1 MSDES
6 NYHSEPHHQELG
18 SEFFD
23 TVKAAEFPKS
33 ILRFRNQRHAE
44 QVGLGKLT
52 DEQWINHFAK
62 FQPLKDNLPEPL
74 ALRYHGHQF
83 RTYNPDLGDG
93 RGFLFAQLRERP
105 PSSSE
110 TQYRLLDLGTKGSGQ
125 TPWSR
130 SGDGKLTLKGAMR
143 EVLATEMLEA
153 LGVNT
158 SKTFSVIE
166 TGENLER
173 NDEPSPT
180 RSAVLVRLNHS
191 HIRFGSFQRPAVQN
205 KPDLVEQLLRH
216 SVKYYY
222 PEIDSK
228 LPSPE
233 LAAKFLEAVT
243 ENTAALC
250 AQWMIAG
257 FVHGVLNTDNM
268 NITGES
274 FDYGPYRFLP
284 HFDPSF
290 TAAYFDH
297 SGLYSFG
304 RQPESCIW
312 NLEQLASC
320 LALLIPE
327 KVIETDPEVAT
338 EQLRNALGKFVP
350 RFNADFF
357 KFFCSRLGVDPSS
370 LQQDSHAEAKSD
382 APAKFLQAAF
392 EFLKAS
398 QAGYDQFYFDWYGGM
413 VSEKRATT
421 SPIAELYERED
432 FMPFLQILRTL
443 KPLSGVEQKLDGFY
457 FKRRFPT
464 SMLIDEIEAIW
475 SKIATGDDWSDFYEK
490 IEEVRGMGKVYGF
503 AKY

>member
-1 MSDES
+1 MLKDSKYKPET
-6 NYHSEPHHQELG
+6 HHQELG
-18 SEFFD
+18 GEFFD
-23 TVKAAEFPKS
+23 IVKSANFPKA

-44 QVGLGKLT
+44 KLGLGKLT
-52 DEQWINHFAK
+52 DEQWVKHFAH
-62 FQPLKDNLPEPL
+62 FEPLEKNLPEPL

-93 RGFLFAQLRERP
+93 RGFLFAQLRD
-105 PSSSE
+105 
-110 TQYRLLDLGTKGSGQ
+110 QQNRLLDLGTKGSGQ

-130 SGDGKLTLKGAMR
+130 SGDGRLTLKGAMR
-143 EVLATEMLEA
+143 EALATEMLEA

-191 HIRFGSFQRPAVQN
+191 HIRFGSFQRPAVQGI
-205 KPDLVEQLLRH
+205 PDLIEQLLRY
-216 SVKYYY
+216 SVTYYY
-222 PEIDSK
+222 PDLAREFGLQEASWKTHRLDTR
-228 LPSPE
+228 E

-297 SGLYSFG
+297 SSLYSFG

-327 KVIETDPEVAT
+327 KEIEADPESAT
-338 EQLRNALGKFVP
+338 ASLRAALGKFIV

-357 KFFCSRLGVDPSS
+357 KLFCRRLGVDGSV
-370 LQQDSHAEAKSD
+370 LQSEVD
-382 APAKFLQAAF
+382 APAKFLQTAF
-392 EFLKAS
+392 EFMKSS
-398 QAGYDQFYFDWYGGM
+398 QVGYDQFYFDWYGGM
-413 VSEKRATT
+413 LSEARAKA
-421 SPIAELYERED
+421 SPASQSYERQD
-432 FMPFLQILRTL
+432 FLPFKEMLRKTL
-443 KPLSGVEQKLDGFY
+443 PLGGVEQKLDGFY
-457 FKRRFPT
+457 FKSRIPT

-475 SKIATGDDWSDFYEK
+475 SKIATDDDWSDFDDK
-490 IEEVRGMGKVYGF
+490 IEEIRDMGKVYGF
-503 AKY
+503 SNY